1 MRIDPQRHL
10 FDIPDDVTYLNCAYM
25 SPLLQA
31 SVAAGEA
38 GIKRKARPW
47 TLSAQDF
54 FTESE
59 TARSLYAQL
68 IGATAEEIALIPS
81 VSYGIAIAANNLP
94 LLPGKHVLLLAEEF
108 PADVYPWRAA
118 TQDRPD
124 AVVTLP
130 RPADHDWTAA
140 LLRAIDEHTG
150 IVVAPNCHWTD
161 GGWIDLCRVGQRARE
176 VGAALVV
183 DATQSL
189 GAAPLDVAA
198 VQPDFLVVASYKW
211 LLCPYST
218 GFIYIAPQH
227 HHGRALEQTWLGR
240 GGSENFASLVNYRQ
254 DYQPGARRFDMG
266 ERANFALM
274 PAVIAALRQLLDWG
288 VANIA
293 ETLGE
298 LTTRIAVQAAQ
309 LGCEVSPAPLR
320 ANHML
325 GLRFKQPMPPELAAQ
340 LAASKVYVSL
350 RGSAIRV
357 SPHLYNTDSDIER
370 FTAVLRRALDR
381 LER

>member
-1 MRIDPQRHL
+1 MRIEPQRHL

-38 GIKRKARPW
+38 GIRRKAQPW

-59 TARSLYAQL
+59 MARSLYAQL
-68 IGATAEEIALIPS
+68 IGATAEQIALIPS
-81 VSYGIAIAANNLP
+81 VSYGIAIAASNLP
-94 LLPGKHVLLLAEEF
+94 LLPDKHVLLLAEEF
-108 PADVYPWRAA
+108 PADVYPWWAA

-124 AVVTLP
+124 AVVTVP
-130 RPADHDWTAA
+130 RPADHDFTAA
-140 LLRAIDEHTG
+140 LLRAINERTG
-150 IVVAPNCHWTD
+150 IVVTPNCHWTD
-161 GGWIDLCRVGQRARE
+161 GSYIDLCRVGQRARE

-218 GFIYIAPQH
+218 GFIYIAPKH
-227 HHGRALEQTWLGR
+227 HHGKALEQTWLGR
-240 GGSENFASLVNYRQ
+240 GGSENFANLINYRQ

-293 ETLGE
+293 ATLE
-298 LTTRIAVQAAQ
+298 ARTNRIAAQASQ

-320 ANHML
+320 ANHMI
-325 GLRFKQPMPPELAAQ
+325 GLRFKQPTPPDLAAR

-357 SPHLYNTDSDIER
+357 SPHLYNTDSDIDR
-370 FTAVLRRALDR
+370 FIAVLREAL
-381 LER
+381 